1 MSEKR
6 IEELGHLAFDKGF
19 FIEWQD
25 TASRY
30 LQEERYK
37 DRIDAYEQAYNK
49 FSGTRWIGT
58 TVISD
63 THFGMRCGTSQR
75 KMRRETREE
84 RNLAQKIRRRM
95 IARDHGDDKKFDK
108 KRERRW
114 RYED

>member
-19 FIEWQD
+19 FVQWQD

-37 DRIDAYEQAYNK
+37 DRIDAYEHAYQK
-49 FSGTRWIGT
+49 FSGTLWST
-58 TVISD
+58 TAISD
-63 THFGMRCGTSQR
+63 TRFGMRCGMNQV
-75 KMRRETREE
+75 MERETKQQ
-84 RNLAQKIRRRM
+84 RNLAQRIRRKM
-95 IARDHGDDKKFDK
+95 IQRDHGDEKKFDK